1 MLKFLKLI
9 SGKKFSLIELPV
21 FLTIYMDTRYSSG
34 CCRTM
39 RGFTENTPFELSLSS
54 VFNAINSLIGKGYVK
69 KKYNEEKDCIYY
81 VVPDV
86 EQEANRKIPDCA
98 LETTLSDKIQ
108 SVSEKRKEKKKNVF
122 SPPDRQTV
130 QENMKKYF
138 SKRYGSDI
146 PDDFIEQQ
154 TEMFFAYYEQI
165 DWEIGKT
172 RKKMK
177 NVALACSGWVLRDNS
192 FDNYRKNTVVQVVQ
206 PVSIDEIVRSIY
218 SIYEPM
224 HLPSEIE
231 WKNDKVQNLI
241 EEQARAFYAQMT
253 KKNWQLNTGCNTWQ
267 DQLQVFA
274 ADMYCPL
281 RVLNPGYVP
290 KNKQERE
297 YYNMLFGSARNT
309 DPITQKG
316 LETIKGIF
324 SILDEK
330 DEEEKAKIEQR
341 KKDIVQ

>member
-1 MLKFLKLI
+1 MLKFLNLI
-9 SGKKFSLIELPV
+9 ADKKFSLIELPV
-21 FLTIYMDTRYSSG
+21 FLTIYMDTRYSNNG

-54 VFNAINSLIGKGYVK
+54 VFNAINSLIEKGYVK

-86 EQEANRKIPDCA
+86 EQEANKKIPDCA

-138 SKRYGSDI
+138 SKRYGEV
-146 PDDFIEQQ
+146 PEDFIETQ

-172 RKKMK
+172 KKKMK
-177 NVALACSGWVLRDNS
+177 NVALACSGWVLRDKSFTEYKNS
-192 FDNYRKNTVVQVVQ
+192 VNTVPALSVQ
-206 PVSIDEIVRSIY
+206 PVSIEDIVREIY
-218 SIYEPM
+218 AIYEPM
-224 HLPSEIE
+224 QFRQD
-231 WKNDKVQNLI
+231 WKNYRIENLI

-253 KKNWQLNTGCNTWQ
+253 KKNWKLNVGCQTWQ

-281 RVLNPGYVP
+281 RFLNPDYVT

-297 YYNMLFGSARNT
+297 ARNELLT
-309 DPITQKG
+309 GFKNSDPFNRDSIENLKMI
-316 LETIKGIF
+316 LE
-324 SILDEK
+324 EN
-330 DEEEKAKIEQR
+330 
-341 KKDIVQ
+341 